1 MTFHT
6 PWYLTYILTYCS
18 VTSRPAPKVPCLMYY
33 VKYVSRYPTL
43 RALLGQAKKW
53 KCTIWFSI
61 FMVRHGVRIACHGM
75 PWQSPLQC
83 HGTSWGAMA
92 RLEVSGQL
100 MASLSSNDELCPSTR
115 RWLGTQRNRFECRL
129 LLIHCEVSGGANNV
143 LDTSEHTWQC
153 TCFAGRIITYYM
165 AEISALLGSLK
176 REATYERP
184 FPKIGCRLQEDIVLR
199 EWVDSFTPLSLPSY
213 TRYFLVLKGSR
224 LAQCCLGRARGS
236 GKCVR

>member
-1 MTFHT
+1 M
-6 PWYLTYILTYCS
+6 
-18 VTSRPAPKVPCLMYY
+18 A
-33 VKYVSRYPTL
+33 
-43 RALLGQAKKW
+43 
-53 KCTIWFSI
+53 
-61 FMVRHGVRIACHGM
+61 IAIAM
-75 PWQSPLQC
+75 PWHVMRC
-83 HGTSWGAMA
+83 HGTSWGVRAINGVPEFKRRAMPKYEA
-92 RLEVSGQL
+92 LIGNPEKPVCR
-100 MASLSSNDELCPSTR
+100 P
-115 RWLGTQRNRFECRL
+115 ECRL